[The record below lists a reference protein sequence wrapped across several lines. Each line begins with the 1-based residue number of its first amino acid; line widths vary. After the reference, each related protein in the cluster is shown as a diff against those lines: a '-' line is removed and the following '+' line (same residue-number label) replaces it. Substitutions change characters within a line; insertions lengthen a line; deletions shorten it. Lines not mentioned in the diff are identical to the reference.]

1 MSLILKL
8 AERILING
16 DVAFYSFYLSK
27 VSKIVNNFLEMDN
40 KINELMIHQL
50 RPEAEKV
57 IADFVGETIGILS
70 AICPFFKDKNP
81 DVIIQDEEK
90 ICREIN
96 KIKLFASKMKLDMV
110 YENFDLKRDFIFLK
124 QYVEK
129 NSNLVV
135 SLNTTVKSG
144 GDYSWYVDKFFGLFQ
159 LSSTQSKEKSQLQL
173 KN

>member
-8 AERILING
+8 AERILTNG

-27 VSKIVNNFLEMDN
+27 VTKIVNNFLEMDN

-57 IADFVGETIGILS
+57 IADFVSETMVILS

-81 DVIIQDEEK
+81 YVIIQDEER
-90 ICREIN
+90 INREID

-110 YENFDLKRDFIFLK
+110 HENFDLKRDFISLK

-129 NSNLVV
+129 NSNMDV
-135 SLNTTVKSG
+135 SLNTTVKRG
-144 GDYSWYVDKFFGLFQ
+144 GDYSWYLDKFFGLFQ
-159 LSSTQSKEKSQLQL
+159 LPSTKKSQLQL